1 MGVDLKDII
10 KSREITLER
19 LSGHTIAIDAY
30 NALYQ
35 FLASIRGETGEPLMD
50 KQGRIT
56 SHISGLF
63 YRNINL
69 LALGIKPI
77 YIMDGKP
84 PSLKTNEIERRKAEK
99 QKAVVK
105 YMKALSHGDNKE
117 AKKYAQATSVMKD
130 YMIEDTKKMVSLLGI
145 PFIEAPSE
153 GEATAAYFTSSGI
166 TSATASQ
173 DFDSLLF
180 GASKLIRNLTVSGK
194 RKLPGRSMYVQVEPE
209 EIELGKLLSNLEVTR
224 SQLVDIG
231 ILIGTDFNPE
241 GFRGIGPVRALK
253 FIKKYECLERVPDIQ
268 IDLRD
273 IDYEGIR
280 EIFLHPDVASLTP
293 IKWEDPNS
301 DGIIEFLCD
310 EHSFSE
316 ARVTKA
322 LQKLEDVMNKKSETL
337 ERWFS

>member
-173 DFDSLLF
+173 
-180 GASKLIRNLTVSGK
+180 
-194 RKLPGRSMYVQVEPE
+194 
-209 EIELGKLLSNLEVTR
+209 
-224 SQLVDIG
+224 
-231 ILIGTDFNPE
+231 
-241 GFRGIGPVRALK
+241 
-253 FIKKYECLERVPDIQ
+253 ER
-268 IDLRD
+268 L
-273 IDYEGIR
+273 
-280 EIFLHPDVASLTP
+280 
-293 IKWEDPNS
+293 N
-301 DGIIEFLCD
+301 
-310 EHSFSE
+310 
-316 ARVTKA
+316 
-322 LQKLEDVMNKKSETL
+322 
-337 ERWFS
+337 